1 MVYVKIVIVKN
12 IATATKVD
20 KTEIELDI
28 FEW

>member
-20 KTEIELDI
+20 KTEIQLDI
-28 FEW
+28 FE